1 VRESMI
7 RLLSGL
13 RPRPPEAFL
22 KTHFFDGNEVQ
33 SRKRA
38 RRVQRTLGLGNAS
51 LPRIGF
57 APIASWAQDGP
68 QPPREDRCRA
78 WEARGREDGGGGQ
91 DLEVVDAWK
100 KTTEQHV
107 QRTPKAELSVLVAK
121 LQETEAWRIKA
132 LDRYEAVLGDLEED
146 KWPDDSYFEQP
157 PSHEQ
162 MLCDGSLVFDL
173 NFGQLLPNE
182 RAHYGL
188 HGLPHEQAAG
198 FGQNTTAAGVSQD
211 RISQQPPL
219 HQAAGFVL
227 PTAVEGV
234 LGQLWAWDL
243 PYFWPTTTAAD
254 DSFEPRHSH
263 QREAVFVQQHPA
275 HEQAECFG
283 AQIGGQRT
291 AAPSGSIRSRRTL
304 GGSRR

>member
-1 VRESMI
+1 MVRS
-7 RLLSGL
+7 LLERIDAVHGKHMAAKTEV
-13 RPRPPEAFL
+13 EA
-22 KTHFFDGNEVQ
+22 KM
-33 SRKRA
+33 
-38 RRVQRTLGLGNAS
+38 
-51 LPRIGF
+51 
-57 APIASWAQDGP
+57 W
-68 QPPREDRCRA
+68 
-78 WEARGREDGGGGQ
+78 
-91 DLEVVDAWK
+91 EVVDAWK

-162 MLCDGSLVFDL
+162 MLCDGWLVFDP

-182 RAHYGL
+182 RAHYGLHGLPHEQEAYNDYGL

-227 PTAVEGV
+227 PTAVDGV
-234 LGQLWAWDL
+234 LGQLWAWAL
-243 PYFWPTTTAAD
+243 PYLWPTTTAAD
-254 DSFEPRHSH
+254 DSFEPQHSH

-291 AAPSGSIRSRRTL
+291 AAPSGSSQPPDVGRQPTVTAAVDGSSFKQQQQLQMLRFELRHFEKRLKKRRKPPPEHL
-304 GGSRR
+304 KKDMCRQW

>member
-1 VRESMI
+1 MFAD
-7 RLLSGL
+7 SG
-13 RPRPPEAFL
+13 A
-22 KTHFFDGNEVQ
+22 HD
-33 SRKRA
+33 
-38 RRVQRTLGLGNAS
+38 
-51 LPRIGF
+51 
-57 APIASWAQDGP
+57 
-68 QPPREDRCRA
+68 
-78 WEARGREDGGGGQ
+78 
-91 DLEVVDAWK
+91 
-100 KTTEQHV
+100 
-107 QRTPKAELSVLVAK
+107 AK

-157 PSHEQ
+157 PSHKQ
-162 MLCDGSLVFDL
+162 MLCDGWLVFDL

-182 RAHYGL
+182 RAHYGLHGLPHEQEAYNDYGL

-254 DSFEPRHSH
+254 DSFEPQHSH

-291 AAPSGSIRSRRTL
+291 AAPSGSSQPPDVGRQPTVTAAVDGSSFKQQQQLQMLRFELRHFEKRLKKRRKPPPEHFKKDIC
-304 GGSRR
+304 RQR